1 MNLLT
6 SPEHYSSR
14 SSPCGEFSPPGDSK
28 EQIVLNTWNLVDR
41 PHNVFDDLIYNFNVA
56 KTCDTLMTVCE
67 DERKLHGYKTIHIAF
82 GLEDFSL
89 NFFVSF
95 MYCSYLNEI
104 RFKIRVELFLSFFYT
119 LN

>member
-1 MNLLT
+1 MENF
-6 SPEHYSSR
+6 PHQ
-14 SSPCGEFSPPGDSK
+14 GNKK

-41 PHNVFDDLIYNFNVA
+41 PHNVFDDLISNFNVA

-67 DERKLHGYKTIHIAF
+67 DERKLHGYYKTIHIAF

-95 MYCSYLNEI
+95 MYCSYLIWI
-104 RFKIRVELFLSFFYT
+104 RF
-119 LN
+119 